1 MNIALAGGGSW
12 GTAMARLLSKK
23 GHKVNFY
30 IRNQTTIN
38 NILESGENSKYLP
51 GIKIPKNI
59 YLSNDIIKSVEGAD
73 VLVLAVPTSA
83 VRVLLTSI
91 KDKLNSSV
99 IIVNLSKGIEI
110 DSLKRISEVTG
121 EILPDNPFV
130 ALSGPSH
137 AEEVGKD
144 IPTTVVASSTDV
156 KYANIIQDQFST
168 DNFRIYTNT
177 DLIGVEIG
185 GALKNIIAL
194 AAGISDGLGFGD
206 NTKAALMT
214 RGMYEMSK
222 MGLML
227 GANPH
232 TFNGLSGMGDLIVTC
247 TSMHS
252 RNRRAGILIG
262 KGRSIEQATKEVG
275 QVVEGI
281 KTTKSAYQLAKK
293 HNIEMPISQSL
304 YQVLY
309 NGKDPKDAVNILM
322 TRKKKEE
329 IEQIFFE

>member
-1 MNIALAGGGSW
+1 MNITVAGGGSW
-12 GTAMARLLSKK
+12 GTAMARLISNK
-23 GHKVNFY
+23 GHKVSFY
-30 IRNQTTIN
+30 IRNIKVCKDIEKN
-38 NILESGENSKYLP
+38 KENSKYLP
-51 GIKIPKNI
+51 GAKFEKTISI
-59 YLSNDIIKSVEGAD
+59 YNNLKDSVKGAEII
-73 VLVLAVPTSA
+73 VLAVPTSA
-83 VRVLLTSI
+83 IRSLLSPLKNFI
-91 KDKLNSSV
+91 DKDV
-99 IIVNLSKGIEI
+99 IIVNLSKGIEV
-110 DSLKRISEVTG
+110 DTLDRISQVCK
-121 EILPDNPFV
+121 EILPENPFV

-137 AEEVGKD
+137 AEEVGFD
-144 IPTTVVASSTDV
+144 IPTTVVAASLDSH
-156 KYANIIQDQFST
+156 YANIIQEEFST
-168 DNFRIYTNT
+168 DTFRIYTNT

-222 MGLML
+222 MGLAL

-232 TFNGLSGMGDLIVTC
+232 TFNGLTGMGDLIVTC

-262 KGRSIEQATKEVG
+262 QGKSIDQAIKEVG

-281 KTTKSAYQLAKK
+281 KTTKSCYELAKK
-293 HNIEMPISQSL
+293 YQIEMPISQSL

-309 NGKDPKDAVNILM
+309 NNKDPKEAVNILM